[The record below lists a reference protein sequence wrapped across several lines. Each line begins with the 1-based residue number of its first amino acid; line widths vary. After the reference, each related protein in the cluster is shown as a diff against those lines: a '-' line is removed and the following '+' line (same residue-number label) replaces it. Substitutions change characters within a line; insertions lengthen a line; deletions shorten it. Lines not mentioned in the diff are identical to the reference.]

1 MPKDKKKF
9 VWRIRKNKGER
20 RKEKKSKKK
29 CLTIGGRYGIL
40 TA

>member
-20 RKEKKSKKK
+20 RKEKKK
-29 CLTIGGRYGIL
+29 
-40 TA
+40 